1 MAMNYT
7 KNDQRRLRY
16 LKASKKREKRREE
29 RLWVESRWDTDPST
43 GTVPRTKQTAELQ
56 ATL

>member
-1 MAMNYT
+1 MTTNYT
-7 KNDQRRLRY
+7 KNDARRLRH

-29 RLWVESRWDTDPST
+29 RLWVEARWDTGPE
-43 GTVPRTKQTAELQ
+43 PRTKQTAELQ

>member
-1 MAMNYT
+1 MTTNYT

-29 RLWVESRWDTDPST
+29 RLWVEARWDTDPE
-43 GTVPRTKQTAELQ
+43 PRTKQTAELQ

>member
-1 MAMNYT
+1 MKDFK
-7 KNDQRRLRY
+7 KNDARRLRH

-29 RLWVESRWDTDPST
+29 RLWVEARWDTDPE
-43 GTVPRTKQTAELQ
+43 PRTKQTAELQ